1 MDKEEGKSLLAATD
15 PTICC
20 PVDVIK
26 LAIILT
32 PLALSQFLM
41 VRNHNERDIGRDCR
55 GRMRACRLMKRAEEK
70 RGRVT
75 VTDFYPT
82 WQLLIFKTVPESQ
95 FSFDVC

>member
-1 MDKEEGKSLLAATD
+1 MCAQYASPPSLLSQM
-15 PTICC
+15 
-20 PVDVIK
+20 K
-26 LAIILT
+26 GEM
-32 PLALSQFLM
+32 AL
-41 VRNHNERDIGRDCR
+41 
-55 GRMRACRLMKRAEEK
+55 KRAEEK